1 MTLPRAQDPSTTT
14 ADVYRAEGVLAE
26 RLGLDLP
33 AAGQVLRD
41 EAAIRA
47 LPMLDVAREVLGG
60 QWEQLPTVVLD
71 PWGSC

>member
-1 MTLPRAQDPSTTT
+1 MTLPNAEHVSISP

-26 RLGLDLP
+26 RLGLDL
-33 AAGQVLRD
+33 AAAAQVLRD

-47 LPMLDVAREVLGG
+47 VTMLDVAHEVLGG
-60 QWEQLPTVVLD
+60 LWARPTDVLD